1 MPFKSTGK
9 TNDYIRMLVSD
20 EDDAL
25 LNEMQQY
32 ADEHFIPILLPES
45 CAFLKQIVM
54 LLRPKK
60 CLEIGTAIGYSAQL
74 ILRNGGEKLYTI
86 EKNEDVLSK
95 AKEYFARAGLTER
108 VVFYLGD
115 AGEILPMIDGEY
127 DFIFMDGPKTKYI
140 EYFPHLKRLLKQ
152 GGVMLCDNVL
162 YNGMVAGEAEYKR
175 KKATIVNGL
184 DKFLG
189 ALTSDKGLVTS
200 ILPVGDGMS
209 LSICKEKNK

>member
-60 CLEIGTAIGYSAQL
+60 CLEIG
-74 ILRNGGEKLYTI
+74 IL
-86 EKNEDVLSK
+86 
-95 AKEYFARAGLTER
+95 
-108 VVFYLGD
+108 
-115 AGEILPMIDGEY
+115 
-127 DFIFMDGPKTKYI
+127 
-140 EYFPHLKRLLKQ
+140 
-152 GGVMLCDNVL
+152 
-162 YNGMVAGEAEYKR
+162 
-175 KKATIVNGL
+175 
-184 DKFLG
+184 
-189 ALTSDKGLVTS
+189 
-200 ILPVGDGMS
+200 
-209 LSICKEKNK
+209 